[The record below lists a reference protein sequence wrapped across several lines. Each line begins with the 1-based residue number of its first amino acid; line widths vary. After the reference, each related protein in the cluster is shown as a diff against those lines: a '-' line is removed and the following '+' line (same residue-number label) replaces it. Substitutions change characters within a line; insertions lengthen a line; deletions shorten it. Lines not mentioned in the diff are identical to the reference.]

1 MNKKMGTALAVMI
14 LAASPALFAAETSMH
29 KKEMK
34 VEAKKSD
41 LKPFKCEVIDVAC
54 YIAKGAK
61 GEAHQ
66 GCAAKCI
73 SEGGELAL
81 LNDGKLYVPVDQ
93 DFHSARKRFVT
104 KGGETVTVM
113 GKAISK
119 DGINYLQLGSEKK
132 SN

>member
-1 MNKKMGTALAVMI
+1 MRKRLLLAWVGLFLTAA
-14 LAASPALFAAETSMH
+14 PPLFAQETSMH
-29 KKEMK
+29 QKEMK
-34 VEAKKSD
+34 QEVKKSD
-41 LKPFKCEVIDVAC
+41 YKAMKCEVVDVAC

-81 LNDGKLYVPVDQ
+81 LNDGKIYVPVDK

-104 KGGETVTVM
+104 LGGEKVNVM
-113 GKAISK
+113 GKPISK
-119 DGINYLQLGSEKK
+119 DGINYLQLADVSK
-132 SN
+132 